1 MYSASIPLM
10 KKTLA
15 NIERW
20 LDKAVAFAA
29 TKKFDPETLLVARLA
44 PDQYNLTRQIQAACD
59 AAKFTG
65 SRLSGKEAP
74 AHPDTEKT
82 IAELKTRIQAA
93 IAFLDTITEEDF
105 AGAADRV
112 IPLPFI
118 PGMGMG
124 GADYLNE
131 LSIPN
136 FFFHVNMT
144 YAILRHNGVD
154 LGKQDYIGGLSLRP
168 L

>member
-20 LDKAVAFAA
+20 LDKAIAFAA
-29 TKKFDPETLLVARLA
+29 TKKFDPDTLLVARLA
-44 PDQYNLTRQIQAACD
+44 PDQYNLTRQIQSACD
-59 AAKFTG
+59 AAKFAG
-65 SRLSGKEAP
+65 ARLGGKEAP

-93 IAFLDTITEEDF
+93 IAFLDTLTEEDF

-118 PGMGMG
+118 PGMGMN

-131 LSIPN
+131 LAIPN
-136 FFFHVNMT
+136 FYFHASMA
-144 YAILRHNGVD
+144 YAILRKNGVD

>member
-15 NIERW
+15 NIEPW
-20 LDKAVAFAA
+20 LDKAIAFAA

-44 PDQYNLTRQIQAACD
+44 PDQYSLIRQIQSACD
-59 AAKFTG
+59 AAKFAG
-65 SRLSGKEAP
+65 ARLTGKEAP

-82 IAELKTRIQAA
+82 IAELKTRIQSA

-105 AGAADRV
+105 VGAADRV

-136 FFFHVNMT
+136 FYFHVSMA
-144 YAILRHNGVD
+144 YAILRKNGVD
-154 LGKQDYIGGLSLRP
+154 LGKQDYISGLSLRP